1 MRKYIIAAFVAG
13 TALMSMSLFG
23 ANDIRHEVKRGETLY
38 GISKA
43 YGVPVDELIRL
54 NPSARDGVRSG
65 QVLIIPDG
73 ESSETNGS
81 GESRSRASQ
90 AVRATA
96 GTTHTIAK
104 GESLYRIARENGVTV
119 EDILR
124 ANPDL
129 DALNY
134 SSGTV
139 IIIPSSSQAAAESV
153 AAAEPARPE
162 PAPDYTV
169 PAFETAA
176 EEVVPEEDAFEDIA
190 YEDVAGGTATEEIAE
205 TATYNIAVML
215 PLMLTDENPPRTAD
229 MFTDFYKGMLLAAD
243 VFSEDSDVRFNIRA
257 YDSGSG
263 LDSVTKFM
271 ADPEIRNAH
280 VIVAPQ
286 DEKQFEYIVSN
297 IGSDTTFILNL
308 FATRSEEYASN
319 RSVIQANIPRESMY
333 AKAIDAF
340 MAENAGR
347 TPVFLSRV
355 GGTADKE
362 DFANELKARLSDASV
377 PYREIVYKSVLTDE
391 DLSGLSDDAAYV
403 FVPLASSRSEFF
415 KIEPALREFKEASL
429 RRPDVVVF
437 GYPEWL
443 TFRGELAEKLGE
455 LDATVYSRFFENE
468 SSDDC
473 ASVKDRFKATYGS
486 PMLDVVPS
494 QGLLGFDTG
503 MFLLTSLPLCDG
515 DFHAYK
521 EPYDGLQT
529 SFSLDDSSTAG
540 LVNTSL
546 LLIRF
551 RPGMPP
557 YCTKI

>member
-1 MRKYIIAAFVAG
+1 MKKYIIAAFVAG
-13 TALMSMSLFG
+13 IALTPMSVS
-23 ANDIRHEVKRGETLY
+23 AAPDTRHEVKRGETLY

-43 YGVPVDELIRL
+43 YSVPVDEIIRL

-65 QVLIIPDG
+65 QILIIPDG
-73 ESSETNGS
+73 DSAGA
-81 GESRSRASQ
+81 GESRSGETSAPS
-90 AVRATA
+90 AVRATV

-139 IIIPSSSQAAAESV
+139 IVIPPSSHPAEASS
-153 AAAEPARPE
+153 PE
-162 PAPDYTV
+162 PEVSRPQPSPVAERQAEADVAVEEDIVLLPEETV
-169 PAFETAA
+169 
-176 EEVVPEEDAFEDIA
+176 VVPEDEAC
-190 YEDVAGGTATEEIAE
+190 E
-205 TATYNIAVML
+205 TDEVSVEKNYNVAVML
-215 PLMLTDENPPRTAD
+215 PLMLTEENPPRTAE
-229 MFTDFYKGMLLAAD
+229 MFTDFYKGFLLAAD
-243 VFSEDSDVRFNIRA
+243 ALDDSDTRISIRA
-257 YDSGSG
+257 YDCGVG

-271 ADPEIRNAH
+271 ADPEIRNAD

-308 FATRSEEYASN
+308 FATRSDAYTTN
-319 RSVIQANIPRESMY
+319 RSVIQANLPRESMY
-333 AKAIDAF
+333 SRAIDAF
-340 MAENAGR
+340 FAENAGR

-362 DFANELKARLSDASV
+362 DFANELKTRLSNASV
-377 PYREIVYKSVLTDE
+377 PYREIVYKNVLTDE
-391 DLSGLSDDAAYV
+391 DLSTLSADSAYV

-415 KIEPALREFKEASL
+415 KIEPSLKEFKDASS
-429 RRPDVVVF
+429 RRSDVVVF

-443 TFRGELAEKLGE
+443 TFRGELVEKLGD
-455 LDATVYSRFFENE
+455 LDAMVYSRFFEDE
-468 SSDDC
+468 SADEYSRV
-473 ASVKDRFKATYGS
+473 AEKFKEVYGV

-494 QGLLGFDTG
+494 QGLLGYDTG
-503 MFLLTSLPLCDG
+503 MFLLSTLPLCDG

-521 EPYDGLQT
+521 ELYPGIQT
-529 SFSLDDSSTAG
+529 SFSLDDSLTEG

-551 RPGMPP
+551 RSGMPP
-557 YCTKI
+557 YSQKI